1 MVRCKGG
8 KNMNLKKLM
17 NDFLQDYLNQNKI
30 KFSEWS
36 ININNQV
43 GFGDY
48 SSNIALKLA
57 NVLKKTPIE
66 IAKNIANHPNVS
78 ENVFSLSA
86 SKPGFVNFHVSNNY
100 YLEILKQIISESEN
114 FGKKIKLNKSA
125 NVEFVSS
132 NPTGPL
138 TVGHGRQAILGDMVS
153 NILTWSGY
161 DVTREYYYN
170 DAGKQMR
177 VLAESCYAK
186 YAQQIGKDVKMPE
199 NGYVGTYL
207 DEIAE
212 KIVYKYGK
220 DLESDDPIFRD
231 LTEKEIFSNIKNTLD
246 SIGIKFDVFTKEGTF
261 YKNGA
266 IDNVLKTLEEKN
278 LSYEKDG
285 AVWFKTSSLDK
296 GEDKVLVKS
305 TGEPTYRLPDI
316 AYHADKIDR
325 GFDLI
330 VDIFG
335 ADHIDTYPDVIL
347 GLKCLDKKT
356 DHIKVVI
363 HQFVTIKKGGE
374 VVKMSTRKAN
384 FITLDELKEKLNP
397 DIIRYFFIMR
407 GANSHLDFDLD
418 LAKDESEKNPVY
430 YLQYANARISNLLK
444 RYDLEIS
451 AKNDIN
457 YSLLKEK
464 DEIALAKLLSEF
476 PSKMEDVLHSL
487 EPRKI
492 ATYLEEVASAYHKF
506 YGNHKVINPQ
516 NADLSLARKKLCEA
530 TKIILT
536 NGLSILGISAPER
549 M

>member
-1 MVRCKGG
+1 MK
-8 KNMNLKKLM
+8 LKKLM
-17 NDFLQDYLNQNKI
+17 NDFLQDYVKQNKI
-30 KFSEWS
+30 EFSEWS
-36 ININNQV
+36 INVNNQE

-57 NVLKKTPIE
+57 KILKKSPID
-66 IAKNIANHPNVS
+66 IAKDITNHPNVS
-78 ENVFSLSA
+78 GNIFTLSA
-86 SKPGFVNFHVSNNY
+86 SKPGFVNFHISNDY
-100 YLEILKQIISESEN
+100 YLKILKQIINESEN
-114 FGKKIKLNKSA
+114 FGRKKKLNKSA

-153 NILTWSGY
+153 NILTWNGY

-186 YAQQIGKDVKMPE
+186 YAKQVGKDVEMPE

-212 KIVYKYGK
+212 KIVNEHGK
-220 DLESDDPIFRD
+220 DLESDNPIFRD
-231 LTEKEIFSNIKNTLD
+231 FTEKEIFANIENTLKNL
-246 SIGIKFDVFTKEGTF
+246 GIKFDVFTKEGAF

-266 IDNVLKTLEEKN
+266 IDNVLKILKEKN

-285 AVWFKTSSLDK
+285 AVWFKTSSLNK
-296 GEDKVLVKS
+296 EEDKVLVKS
-305 TGEPTYRLPDI
+305 SGEPTYRLPDI
-316 AYHADKIDR
+316 AYHADKVDR

-347 GLKCLDKKT
+347 GLQCLDKKT
-356 DHIKVVI
+356 EHIKVVI

-374 VVKMSTRKAN
+374 IVKMSTRKAN
-384 FITLDELKEKLNP
+384 FITLDELKDELSS

-444 RYDLEIS
+444 RYDKDIS
-451 AKNDIN
+451 TDSKID
-457 YSLLKEK
+457 YSLLKEQ
-464 DEIALAKLLSEF
+464 DEIALVKLLSEF
-476 PSKMEDVLHSL
+476 PIKMEDVSHSL

-492 ATYLEEVASAYHKF
+492 ATYLEEVAAAYHKF

-516 NADLSLARKKLCEA
+516 NTDLSSARKKLCEA

>member
-1 MVRCKGG
+1 MK
-8 KNMNLKKLM
+8 LKKLIH
-17 NDFLQDYLNQNKI
+17 DFLQDYLDQNKI
-30 KFSEWS
+30 EFSEWS
-36 ININNQV
+36 VNVNNQE

-57 NVLKKTPIE
+57 KILKKAPIE
-66 IAKNIANHPNVS
+66 IAENISIHPNVS
-78 ENVFSLSA
+78 ENVFTLSA
-86 SKPGFVNFHVSNNY
+86 SQPGFVNFHISNDY
-100 YLEILKQIISESEN
+100 YLTILKQIINESEN
-114 FGKKIKLNKSA
+114 FGKKKKLNKSA

-153 NILTWSGY
+153 NILTWNGY

-177 VLAESCYAK
+177 VLTESCYAK
-186 YAQQIGKDVKMPE
+186 YAKQVGKDVEMPE
-199 NGYVGTYL
+199 NGYIGTYL

-212 KIVYKYGK
+212 KIINEHGK
-220 DLESDDPIFRD
+220 DLESDNPIFRD
-231 LTEKEIFSNIKNTLD
+231 FTEKEIFANIENTLENL
-246 SIGIKFDVFTKEGTF
+246 GIKFDVFTKEGTF

-266 IDNVLKTLEEKN
+266 IDNVLKILKEKN

-285 AVWFKTSSLDK
+285 AVWFKTSSLNK
-296 GEDKVLVKS
+296 EEDKVLVKS
-305 TGEPTYRLPDI
+305 SGEPTYRLPDI
-316 AYHADKIDR
+316 AYHADKVDR

-356 DHIKVVI
+356 EHIKVVI
-363 HQFVTIKKGGE
+363 HQFVTIKQGGE
-374 VVKMSTRKAN
+374 IVKMSTRKAN
-384 FITLDELKEKLNP
+384 FITLDELKDELSS

-444 RYDLEIS
+444 RYDKEIS
-451 AKNDIN
+451 TEIKIH

-464 DEIALAKLLSEF
+464 DEIALVKLLSEF
-476 PSKMEDVLHSL
+476 PIRMEDVSHSL

-492 ATYLEEVASAYHKF
+492 ATYLEEVAAAYHKF

-516 NADLSLARKKLCEA
+516 NTDLSSARKKLCEA

>member
-1 MVRCKGG
+1 MK
-8 KNMNLKKLM
+8 LKKLM
-17 NDFLQDYLNQNKI
+17 HDFLQDYLDQNKI
-30 KFSEWS
+30 KFTEWS
-36 ININNQV
+36 VNVNNQE

-57 NVLKKTPIE
+57 KILKKAPIE
-66 IAKNIANHPNVS
+66 IAENIAIHPNAS
-78 ENVFSLSA
+78 ENVFTLS
-86 SKPGFVNFHVSNNY
+86 SSQPGFVNFHISNDY
-100 YLEILKQIISESEN
+100 YLRILKQIISESEN
-114 FGKKIKLNKSA
+114 FGKKKKLNKSA

-153 NILTWSGY
+153 NILTWNGY
-161 DVTREYYYN
+161 NVTREYYYN

-186 YAQQIGKDVKMPE
+186 YAKQVGKDVEMPE

-212 KIVYKYGK
+212 KIINEHGK
-220 DLESDDPIFRD
+220 DLESDNPIFRD
-231 LTEKEIFSNIKNTLD
+231 FTEKEIFANIENTLE
-246 SIGIKFDVFTKEGTF
+246 SLGIKFDVFTKEGTF

-266 IDNVLKTLEEKN
+266 IDNVLQTLREKN

-285 AVWFKTSSLDK
+285 AVWFKTSSLNK
-296 GEDKVLVKS
+296 EEDKVLVKS
-305 TGEPTYRLPDI
+305 SGEPTYRLPDI
-316 AYHADKIDR
+316 AYHADKVDR

-356 DHIKVVI
+356 EHIKVVI

-374 VVKMSTRKAN
+374 IVKMSTRKAN
-384 FITLDELKEKLNP
+384 FITLDELKDELSS

-444 RYDLEIS
+444 RYDKEIPIDS
-451 AKNDIN
+451 KID

-464 DEIALAKLLSEF
+464 DEIALIKLLSEF
-476 PSKMEDVLHSL
+476 PIKMEDVSHSL

-492 ATYLEEVASAYHKF
+492 ATYLEEVAAAYHKF

-516 NADLSLARKKLCEA
+516 NTDLSSARKKLCEA

>member
-1 MVRCKGG
+1 MK
-8 KNMNLKKLM
+8 LKKLM
-17 NDFLQDYLNQNKI
+17 HDFLQDYLDQNKI
-30 KFSEWS
+30 EFSEWS
-36 ININNQV
+36 VNVNNQE

-57 NVLKKTPIE
+57 KILKKAPIE
-66 IAKNIANHPNVS
+66 IAENIAIHPNAS
-78 ENVFSLSA
+78 ENVFTLSA
-86 SKPGFVNFHVSNNY
+86 SQPGFVNFHISDDY
-100 YLEILKQIISESEN
+100 YLKILKQIINESEN
-114 FGKKIKLNKSA
+114 FGKKKKLNKSA

-153 NILTWSGY
+153 NILTWNGY

-186 YAQQIGKDVKMPE
+186 YAKQVGKDVEMPV

-212 KIVYKYGK
+212 KIVNEHGK
-220 DLESDDPIFRD
+220 DLESDNPIFRD
-231 LTEKEIFSNIKNTLD
+231 FTEKEIFANIENTLENL
-246 SIGIKFDVFTKEGTF
+246 GIKFDVFTKEGTF

-266 IDNVLKTLEEKN
+266 IENVLKILKEKN

-285 AVWFKTSSLDK
+285 AVWFKTSSLNK
-296 GEDKVLVKS
+296 EEDKVLVKS
-305 TGEPTYRLPDI
+305 SGVPTYRLPDI
-316 AYHADKIDR
+316 AYHADKVDR

-356 DHIKVVI
+356 EHIKVVI

-374 VVKMSTRKAN
+374 IVKMSTRKAN
-384 FITLDELKEKLNP
+384 FITLDELKDELSS

-444 RYDLEIS
+444 RYDKEIS
-451 AKNDIN
+451 IDSKID

-464 DEIALAKLLSEF
+464 DEIALVKLLSEF
-476 PSKMEDVLHSL
+476 PIKMEDVSHSL

-492 ATYLEEVASAYHKF
+492 ATYLEEVAAAYHKF

-516 NADLSLARKKLCEA
+516 NTDLSSARKKLCEA

>member
-1 MVRCKGG
+1 MK
-8 KNMNLKKLM
+8 LKKLM
-17 NDFLQDYLNQNKI
+17 HDFLQDYLNHNEI
-30 KFSEWS
+30 EFSGWS
-36 ININNQV
+36 INVNNQE

-57 NVLKKTPIE
+57 KILKKAPIE
-66 IAKNIANHPNVS
+66 IAENIAIHSNAS
-78 ENVFSLSA
+78 ENVFTLSA
-86 SKPGFVNFHVSNNY
+86 SQPGFVNFHISNDY
-100 YLEILKQIISESEN
+100 YLKILKQIINESEN
-114 FGKKIKLNKSA
+114 FGKKKKLNKSA

-153 NILTWSGY
+153 NILTWNGY

-186 YAQQIGKDVKMPE
+186 YAKQVGKDVEMPE

-212 KIVYKYGK
+212 KIINEHGK
-220 DLESDDPIFRD
+220 DLESDNPIFRD
-231 LTEKEIFSNIKNTLD
+231 FTEKEIFANIENTLENL
-246 SIGIKFDVFTKEGTF
+246 GIKFDVFTKEGTF

-266 IDNVLKTLEEKN
+266 IDNVLKILKEKN

-285 AVWFKTSSLDK
+285 AVWFKTSSLNK
-296 GEDKVLVKS
+296 EEDKVLVKS
-305 TGEPTYRLPDI
+305 SGEPTYRLPDI
-316 AYHADKIDR
+316 AYHADKVDR

-356 DHIKVVI
+356 EHIKVVI

-374 VVKMSTRKAN
+374 IVKMSTRKAN
-384 FITLDELKEKLNP
+384 FITLDELKDELSS

-444 RYDLEIS
+444 RYDKEIS
-451 AKNDIN
+451 IDSKID

-464 DEIALAKLLSEF
+464 DEIALVKLLSEF
-476 PSKMEDVLHSL
+476 PIKMEDVSHSL

-492 ATYLEEVASAYHKF
+492 ATYLEEVAAAYHKF

-516 NADLSLARKKLCEA
+516 NTDLSSARKKLCEA

>member
-1 MVRCKGG
+1 MK
-8 KNMNLKKLM
+8 LKKLM
-17 NDFLQDYLNQNKI
+17 HDFLQDYLDQNKI
-30 KFSEWS
+30 EFSEWGV
-36 ININNQV
+36 NVNNQE

-57 NVLKKTPIE
+57 KILKKAPIE
-66 IAKNIANHPNVS
+66 IAENIAIHPNAS
-78 ENVFSLSA
+78 ENVFTLSA
-86 SKPGFVNFHVSNNY
+86 SQPGFVNFHISNDY
-100 YLEILKQIISESEN
+100 YLKILKQIINESEN
-114 FGKKIKLNKSA
+114 FGKKKKLNKSA

-153 NILTWSGY
+153 NILTWNGY

-186 YAQQIGKDVKMPE
+186 YAKQVGRDVEMPE

-212 KIVYKYGK
+212 KIVNEHGK
-220 DLESDDPIFRD
+220 DLESDNPIFRD
-231 LTEKEIFSNIKNTLD
+231 FTEKEIFSNIENTLENL
-246 SIGIKFDVFTKEGTF
+246 GIKFDVFTKEGTF

-266 IDNVLKTLEEKN
+266 IENVLKILKEKN

-285 AVWFKTSSLDK
+285 AVWFKTSSLNK
-296 GEDKVLVKS
+296 EEDKVLVKS
-305 TGEPTYRLPDI
+305 SGEPTYRLPDI
-316 AYHADKIDR
+316 AYHADKVDR

-356 DHIKVVI
+356 EHIKVVI

-374 VVKMSTRKAN
+374 IVKMSTRKAN
-384 FITLDELKEKLNP
+384 FITLDELKDELSS

-444 RYDLEIS
+444 RYDKEIS
-451 AKNDIN
+451 SGSKID

-464 DEIALAKLLSEF
+464 DEIALVKLLSEF
-476 PSKMEDVLHSL
+476 PIKMEDVSHSL

-492 ATYLEEVASAYHKF
+492 ATYLEEVAAAYHKF

-516 NADLSLARKKLCEA
+516 NTDLSSARKKLCEA

>member
-1 MVRCKGG
+1 MK
-8 KNMNLKKLM
+8 LKKLM
-17 NDFLQDYLNQNKI
+17 HDFLQDYLDQNKI
-30 KFSEWS
+30 EFSEWS
-36 ININNQV
+36 VNVNNQE

-57 NVLKKTPIE
+57 KILKKAPIE
-66 IAKNIANHPNVS
+66 IAENIAIHSNAS
-78 ENVFSLSA
+78 ENVFTLSA
-86 SKPGFVNFHVSNNY
+86 SQPGFVNFHISNDY
-100 YLEILKQIISESEN
+100 YLKILKQIINESEN
-114 FGKKIKLNKSA
+114 FGKKKKLNKSA

-153 NILTWSGY
+153 NILTWNGY

-186 YAQQIGKDVKMPE
+186 YAKQVGKDVEMPE

-212 KIVYKYGK
+212 KIVNEHGK
-220 DLESDDPIFRD
+220 DLESDNPIFRD
-231 LTEKEIFSNIKNTLD
+231 FTEKEIFANIENTLENL
-246 SIGIKFDVFTKEGTF
+246 GIKFDVFTKEGTF

-266 IDNVLKTLEEKN
+266 IENVLKILKEKN
-278 LSYEKDG
+278 LPYEKDG
-285 AVWFKTSSLDK
+285 AVWFKTSSLNK
-296 GEDKVLVKS
+296 EEDKVLVKS
-305 TGEPTYRLPDI
+305 SGEPTYRLPDI
-316 AYHADKIDR
+316 AYHADKVDR

-347 GLKCLDKKT
+347 GLKCMDKKT
-356 DHIKVVI
+356 EHIKVVI

-374 VVKMSTRKAN
+374 IVKMSTRKAN
-384 FITLDELKEKLNP
+384 FITLDELKDELSS

-444 RYDLEIS
+444 RYDKEIS
-451 AKNDIN
+451 SDSKID

-464 DEIALAKLLSEF
+464 DEIALVKLLSEF
-476 PSKMEDVLHSL
+476 PVKMEDVSHSL

-492 ATYLEEVASAYHKF
+492 ATYLEEVAAAYHKF

-516 NADLSLARKKLCEA
+516 NTRLSSARKKLCEA

>member
-1 MVRCKGG
+1 MK
-8 KNMNLKKLM
+8 LKKLM
-17 NDFLQDYLNQNKI
+17 HDFLQDYLNQNKI
-30 KFSEWS
+30 EFSEWS
-36 ININNQV
+36 VNVNNQE

-57 NVLKKTPIE
+57 KILKKAPIE
-66 IAKNIANHPNVS
+66 IAENIAIHPNVS
-78 ENVFSLSA
+78 DNVFTLSA
-86 SKPGFVNFHVSNNY
+86 SQPGFVNFHISDDY
-100 YLEILKQIISESEN
+100 YLKILKQIINESEN
-114 FGKKIKLNKSA
+114 FGKKKRLNKSA

-153 NILTWSGY
+153 NILTWNGY

-186 YAQQIGKDVKMPE
+186 YAKQVGKDVEMPE

-212 KIVYKYGK
+212 KIINEHGK
-220 DLESDDPIFRD
+220 DLESDNPIFRD
-231 LTEKEIFSNIKNTLD
+231 FTEKEIFANIENTLENL
-246 SIGIKFDVFTKEGTF
+246 GIKFDVFTKEGTF

-266 IDNVLKTLEEKN
+266 IDNVLKILKEKN

-285 AVWFKTSSLDK
+285 AVWFKTSSLNK
-296 GEDKVLVKS
+296 EEDKVLVKS
-305 TGEPTYRLPDI
+305 SGEPTYRLPDI
-316 AYHADKIDR
+316 AYHADKVDR

-356 DHIKVVI
+356 EHIKVVI

-374 VVKMSTRKAN
+374 IVKMSTRKAN
-384 FITLDELKEKLNP
+384 FITLDELKDELSS

-444 RYDLEIS
+444 RYDKEIS
-451 AKNDIN
+451 IDNKID

-464 DEIALAKLLSEF
+464 DEIALVKLLSEF
-476 PSKMEDVLHSL
+476 PIKMEDVSHSL

-492 ATYLEEVASAYHKF
+492 ATYLEEVAAAYHKF

-516 NADLSLARKKLCEA
+516 NTDLSSARKKLCEA

>member
-1 MVRCKGG
+1 MK
-8 KNMNLKKLM
+8 LKKLM
-17 NDFLQDYLNQNKI
+17 HDFLQDYLDENKI
-30 KFSEWS
+30 EFSEWGV
-36 ININNQV
+36 NVNNQE

-57 NVLKKTPIE
+57 KILKKAPIE
-66 IAKNIANHPNVS
+66 IAENIAIHTNAS
-78 ENVFSLSA
+78 ESVFTLSA
-86 SKPGFVNFHVSNNY
+86 SQPGFVNFHISNDY
-100 YLEILKQIISESEN
+100 YLKILKQIINESEN
-114 FGKKIKLNKSA
+114 FGKKKKLNKSA

-153 NILTWSGY
+153 NILTWNGY
-161 DVTREYYYN
+161 NVTREYYYN

-186 YAQQIGKDVKMPE
+186 YAKQVGRDVEMPE

-212 KIVYKYGK
+212 KIVNEHGK
-220 DLESDDPIFRD
+220 DLESDNPIFRD
-231 LTEKEIFSNIKNTLD
+231 FTEKEIFANIENTLENL
-246 SIGIKFDVFTKEGTF
+246 GIKFDVFTKEGTF

-266 IDNVLKTLEEKN
+266 IDNVLKILKEKN

-285 AVWFKTSSLDK
+285 AVWFKTSSLNK
-296 GEDKVLVKS
+296 EEDKVLVKS
-305 TGEPTYRLPDI
+305 SGEPTYRLPDI
-316 AYHADKIDR
+316 AYHADKVDR

-347 GLKCLDKKT
+347 GLKCMDKKT
-356 DHIKVVI
+356 EHIKVVI

-374 VVKMSTRKAN
+374 IVKMSTRKAN
-384 FITLDELKEKLNP
+384 FITLDELKDELSS

-444 RYDLEIS
+444 RYDKEIS
-451 AKNDIN
+451 TDSKID

-464 DEIALAKLLSEF
+464 DEIALVKLLSEF
-476 PSKMEDVLHSL
+476 PVKMEDVSHSL

-492 ATYLEEVASAYHKF
+492 ATYLEEVAAAYHKF
-506 YGNHKVINPQ
+506 YGNHKVINSQ
-516 NADLSLARKKLCEA
+516 NTHLSSARKKLCEA

>member
-1 MVRCKGG
+1 MK
-8 KNMNLKKLM
+8 LKKLM
-17 NDFLQDYLNQNKI
+17 HDFLQDYLDENKI
-30 KFSEWS
+30 EFSEWGV
-36 ININNQV
+36 NVNNQE

-57 NVLKKTPIE
+57 KILKKAPIE
-66 IAKNIANHPNVS
+66 IAENIAIHPNAS
-78 ENVFSLSA
+78 ENVFTLSA
-86 SKPGFVNFHVSNNY
+86 SQPGFVNFHISNDY
-100 YLEILKQIISESEN
+100 YLKILKQIINESEN
-114 FGKKIKLNKSA
+114 FGKKKKLNKSA

-153 NILTWSGY
+153 NILTWNGY
-161 DVTREYYYN
+161 NVTREYYYN

-186 YAQQIGKDVKMPE
+186 YAKQVGRDVEMPV

-212 KIVYKYGK
+212 KIINEHGK
-220 DLESDDPIFRD
+220 DLESDNPIFRD
-231 LTEKEIFSNIKNTLD
+231 FTEKEIFSNIENTLENL
-246 SIGIKFDVFTKEGTF
+246 GIKFDVFTKEGTF

-266 IDNVLKTLEEKN
+266 IDNVLKILKEKN

-285 AVWFKTSSLDK
+285 AVWFKTSSLNK
-296 GEDKVLVKS
+296 EEDKVLVKS
-305 TGEPTYRLPDI
+305 SGEPTYRLPDI
-316 AYHADKIDR
+316 AYHADKVDR

-356 DHIKVVI
+356 EHIKVVI

-374 VVKMSTRKAN
+374 IVKMSTRKAN
-384 FITLDELKEKLNP
+384 FITLDELKDELSS

-444 RYDLEIS
+444 RYDKEIS
-451 AKNDIN
+451 TNSKID

-464 DEIALAKLLSEF
+464 DEIALVKLLSEF
-476 PSKMEDVLHSL
+476 PIKMEDVSHSL

-492 ATYLEEVASAYHKF
+492 ATYLEEVAAAYHKF
-506 YGNHKVINPQ
+506 YGNHKVINSQ
-516 NADLSLARKKLCEA
+516 NTHLSSARKKLCEA

>member
-1 MVRCKGG
+1 MKL
-8 KNMNLKKLM
+8 NKLM
-17 NDFLQDYLNQNKI
+17 NDFLQDYLDQNKVE
-30 KFSEWS
+30 FSDWS
-36 ININNQV
+36 INVNNQE

-57 NVLKKTPIE
+57 KILKKAPIE
-66 IAKNIANHPNVS
+66 IAKSIANHPNTS
-78 ENVFSLSA
+78 ENVFTLS
-86 SKPGFVNFHVSNNY
+86 SSEPGFVNFHISNDY

-114 FGKKIKLNKSA
+114 FGKKKKLNQSA

-153 NILTWSGY
+153 NILTWNGY

-186 YAQQIGKDVKMPE
+186 YAQQIGKKAEMPE

-212 KIVYKYGK
+212 KIINKHGK
-220 DLESDDPIFRD
+220 DLESDNPIFRD
-231 LTEKEIFSNIKNTLD
+231 FTEKEIFENIKNTLD

-261 YKNGA
+261 YENGA
-266 IDNVLKTLEEKN
+266 IEDVLKILKEKN

-285 AVWFKTSSLDK
+285 AVWFKTSNLNK
-296 GEDKVLVKS
+296 EEDKVLVKS
-305 TGEPTYRLPDI
+305 SGEPTYRLPDI
-316 AYHADKIDR
+316 AYHADKVDR

-363 HQFVTIKKGGE
+363 HQFVTIKKSGE
-374 VVKMSTRKAN
+374 IVKMSTRKAN
-384 FITLDELKEKLNP
+384 FITLDELKDELSS

-444 RYDLEIS
+444 RYDKEIPLDS
-451 AKNDIN
+451 KID
-457 YSLLKEK
+457 YSQLKEK
-464 DEIALAKLLSEF
+464 DEIVLAKLLSEF
-476 PSKMEDVLHSL
+476 PSKMEHVLHSL

-492 ATYLEEVASAYHKF
+492 ATYLEEVAAAYHKF

-516 NADLSLARKKLCEA
+516 NTGLSSARKKLCEA

>member
-1 MVRCKGG
+1 MK
-8 KNMNLKKLM
+8 LKKLM
-17 NDFLQDYLNQNKI
+17 HDFLQDYLDQNKI
-30 KFSEWS
+30 EFSEWS
-36 ININNQV
+36 VNVNNQE

-57 NVLKKTPIE
+57 KILKKAPIE
-66 IAKNIANHPNVS
+66 IAENIAIHSNAS
-78 ENVFSLSA
+78 ENVFTLSA
-86 SKPGFVNFHVSNNY
+86 SQPGFVNFHISNDY
-100 YLEILKQIISESEN
+100 YLKILEQIISESEN
-114 FGKKIKLNKSA
+114 FGKKKKLNKSA

-153 NILTWSGY
+153 NILTWNGY

-186 YAQQIGKDVKMPE
+186 YAKQVGKNVEMPE

-212 KIVYKYGK
+212 KIINEHGK
-220 DLESDDPIFRD
+220 DLESDNPIFRNF
-231 LTEKEIFSNIKNTLD
+231 TEKEIFANIENTLENL
-246 SIGIKFDVFTKEGTF
+246 GIKFDVFTKEGTF

-266 IDNVLKTLEEKN
+266 IDNVLKILKEKN

-285 AVWFKTSSLDK
+285 AVWFKTSSLNK
-296 GEDKVLVKS
+296 EEDKVLVKS
-305 TGEPTYRLPDI
+305 SGEPTYRLPDI
-316 AYHADKIDR
+316 AYHADKVDR

-356 DHIKVVI
+356 EHIKVVI

-374 VVKMSTRKAN
+374 IVKMSTRKAN
-384 FITLDELKEKLNP
+384 FITLDELKDELSS

-444 RYDLEIS
+444 RYDKEIS
-451 AKNDIN
+451 SSSKID

-464 DEIALAKLLSEF
+464 DEIALVKLLSEF
-476 PSKMEDVLHSL
+476 PIKMEDVLHSL

-492 ATYLEEVASAYHKF
+492 ATYLEEVAAAYHKF

-516 NADLSLARKKLCEA
+516 NTDLSAARKKLCEA

>member
-1 MVRCKGG
+1 
-8 KNMNLKKLM
+8 MNLKKIM
-17 NDFLQDYLNQNKI
+17 HDFLQDYLNQNEI
-30 KFSEWS
+30 EFSKWS
-36 ININNQV
+36 VNVNNQE

-48 SSNIALKLA
+48 SSNIALKITKI
-57 NVLKKTPIE
+57 LKKSPIE

-78 ENVFSLSA
+78 ENIFTLSA
-86 SKPGFVNFHVSNNY
+86 SQPGFVNFHISNDY
-100 YLEILKQIISESEN
+100 YLKILKQIINESEN
-114 FGKKIKLNKSA
+114 FGKKKKLNKSA

-153 NILTWSGY
+153 NILTWNGY

-186 YAQQIGKDVKMPE
+186 YAKQVGKDVEMPE

-207 DEIAE
+207 DEIAV
-212 KIVYKYGK
+212 KIINEYGK
-220 DLESDDPIFRD
+220 DLESDNPIFRD
-231 LTEKEIFSNIKNTLD
+231 FTEKEIFANIENTLENL
-246 SIGIKFDVFTKEGTF
+246 GIKFDVFTKEGTF

-266 IDNVLKTLEEKN
+266 IDNVLKILKEKN

-285 AVWFKTSSLDK
+285 AVWFKTSSLNK
-296 GEDKVLVKS
+296 EEDKVLVKS
-305 TGEPTYRLPDI
+305 SGEPTYRLPDI
-316 AYHADKIDR
+316 AYHADKVDR

-356 DHIKVVI
+356 EHIKVVI

-374 VVKMSTRKAN
+374 IVKMSTRKAN
-384 FITLDELKEKLNP
+384 FITLDELKDELSS

-444 RYDLEIS
+444 RYDKEIS
-451 AKNDIN
+451 TESKID

-464 DEIALAKLLSEF
+464 DEIALVKLLSEF
-476 PSKMEDVLHSL
+476 PIKMEDVSHSL

-492 ATYLEEVASAYHKF
+492 ATYLEEVAAAYHKF

-516 NADLSLARKKLCEA
+516 NTDLSSARKKLCEA

>member
-1 MVRCKGG
+1 MK
-8 KNMNLKKLM
+8 LKKLM
-17 NDFLQDYLNQNKI
+17 HDFLQDYLDQNKI
-30 KFSEWS
+30 EFSEWS
-36 ININNQV
+36 VNVNNQE

-57 NVLKKTPIE
+57 KILKKAPIE
-66 IAKNIANHPNVS
+66 IAENIAIHPNAS
-78 ENVFSLSA
+78 EDVFTLSA
-86 SKPGFVNFHVSNNY
+86 SQPGFVNFHISNDY
-100 YLEILKQIISESEN
+100 YLKILKQIINESEN
-114 FGKKIKLNKSA
+114 FGKKKKLNKSA

-153 NILTWSGY
+153 NILTWNGY

-186 YAQQIGKDVKMPE
+186 YAKQVGKDVQMPE

-212 KIVYKYGK
+212 KIVNEHGK
-220 DLESDDPIFRD
+220 DLESDNPIFRD
-231 LTEKEIFSNIKNTLD
+231 FTEKEIFANIENTLENL
-246 SIGIKFDVFTKEGTF
+246 GIKFDVFTKEGTF

-266 IDNVLKTLEEKN
+266 IDNVLKILKEKN

-285 AVWFKTSSLDK
+285 AVWFKTSSLNK
-296 GEDKVLVKS
+296 EEDKVLVKS
-305 TGEPTYRLPDI
+305 SGEPTYRLPDI
-316 AYHADKIDR
+316 AYHADKVDR

-356 DHIKVVI
+356 EHIKVVI

-374 VVKMSTRKAN
+374 IVKMSTRKAN
-384 FITLDELKEKLNP
+384 FITLDELKDELSS

-444 RYDLEIS
+444 RYDKEIS
-451 AKNDIN
+451 SGSKID

-476 PSKMEDVLHSL
+476 PIKMEDVSHSL

-492 ATYLEEVASAYHKF
+492 ATYLEEVAAAYHKF

-516 NADLSLARKKLCEA
+516 NTDLSSARKKLCEA
-530 TKIILT
+530 TKIILK

>member
-1 MVRCKGG
+1 MKL
-8 KNMNLKKLM
+8 NKLM
-17 NDFLQDYLNQNKI
+17 DDFLQDYLDQNKVE
-30 KFSEWS
+30 FSDWS
-36 ININNQV
+36 INVNNQE

-57 NVLKKTPIE
+57 KILKKAPIE
-66 IAKNIANHPNVS
+66 IAKSIANHPNTS
-78 ENVFSLSA
+78 ENVFTLS
-86 SKPGFVNFHVSNNY
+86 SSEPGFVNFHISNDY
-100 YLEILKQIISESEN
+100 YLKILKQIISESEN
-114 FGKKIKLNKSA
+114 FGKKKKLNQSA

-153 NILTWSGY
+153 NILTWNGY

-186 YAQQIGKDVKMPE
+186 YAQQIGKKAEMPE

-212 KIVYKYGK
+212 KIINKHGK
-220 DLESDDPIFRD
+220 DLESDNPIFRD
-231 LTEKEIFSNIKNTLD
+231 FTEKEIFENIKNTLD

-261 YKNGA
+261 YENGA
-266 IDNVLKTLEEKN
+266 IEDVLKILKEKN

-285 AVWFKTSSLDK
+285 AVWFKTSNLNK
-296 GEDKVLVKS
+296 EEDKVLVKS
-305 TGEPTYRLPDI
+305 SGEPTYRLPDI
-316 AYHADKIDR
+316 AYHADKVDR

-363 HQFVTIKKGGE
+363 HQFVTIKKSGE
-374 VVKMSTRKAN
+374 IVKMSTRKAN
-384 FITLDELKEKLNP
+384 FITLDELKDELSS

-444 RYDLEIS
+444 RYDKEIPLDS
-451 AKNDIN
+451 KID
-457 YSLLKEK
+457 YSQLKEK

-476 PSKMEDVLHSL
+476 PSKMEHVLHSL

-492 ATYLEEVASAYHKF
+492 ATYLEEVAAAYHKF

-516 NADLSLARKKLCEA
+516 NTGLSSARKKLCEA

>member
-1 MVRCKGG
+1 MK
-8 KNMNLKKLM
+8 LKQLM
-17 NDFLQDYLNQNKI
+17 NNFLQDFLNKEKIEFRDWNISVNNK
-30 KFSEWS
+30 E
-36 ININNQV
+36 
-43 GFGDY
+43 GYGDY

-57 NVLKKTPIE
+57 KILKKSPIE
-66 IAKNIANHPNVS
+66 IAKKIADHQNTTKNI
-78 ENVFSLSA
+78 FTISA
-86 SKPGFVNFHVSNNY
+86 SLPGFINFHISDIY
-100 YLEILKQIISESEN
+100 YQEILDQIINEAEN
-114 FGKKIKLNKSA
+114 FGKKKKLNKSA

-153 NILTWSGY
+153 NILTWNGY

-186 YAQQIGKDVKMPE
+186 YAQLIGKDVEIPE
-199 NGYVGTYL
+199 NGYVGKYL
-207 DEIAE
+207 DEIAK
-212 KIVYKYGK
+212 KIVDRYGK
-220 DLESDDPIFRD
+220 DLKDNNSVFRD
-231 LTEKEIFSNIKNTLD
+231 FTEKEIFTNIESTLD

-266 IDNVLKTLEEKN
+266 IKNVLEILKEKD

-296 GEDKVLVKS
+296 DEDKVLVKS

-316 AYHADKIDR
+316 AYHADKVDR

-356 DHIKVVI
+356 DHIKVII

-374 VVKMSTRKAN
+374 IVKMSTRKAN
-384 FITLDELKEKLNP
+384 FITLDELNDELSS

-444 RYDLEIS
+444 RYDKEIS
-451 AKNDIN
+451 VDEKID
-457 YSLLKEK
+457 YTLLKEK
-464 DEIALAKLLSEF
+464 DEIALIKLLSEF
-476 PSKMEDVLHSL
+476 PNKMEEVSHSL

-492 ATYLEEVASAYHKF
+492 ATYLEDVAGAYHKF
-506 YGNHKVINPQ
+506 YGNHKVINLE
-516 NADLSLARKKLCEA
+516 DLNLSFARKKLCEA
-530 TKIILT
+530 TKIILK

>member
-1 MVRCKGG
+1 MK
-8 KNMNLKKLM
+8 LKKLM
-17 NDFLQDYLNQNKI
+17 HDFLQDYLDQNKI
-30 KFSEWS
+30 EFSEWGV
-36 ININNQV
+36 NVNNQE

-57 NVLKKTPIE
+57 KILKKAPIE
-66 IAKNIANHPNVS
+66 IAENIAIHTNAS
-78 ENVFSLSA
+78 ESVFTLSA
-86 SKPGFVNFHVSNNY
+86 SQPGFVNFHISNDY
-100 YLEILKQIISESEN
+100 YLKILKQIINESEN
-114 FGKKIKLNKSA
+114 FGKKKKLNKSA

-153 NILTWSGY
+153 NILTWNGY
-161 DVTREYYYN
+161 NVTREYYYN

-186 YAQQIGKDVKMPE
+186 YAKQVGRDVEMPE

-212 KIVYKYGK
+212 KIVNEHGK
-220 DLESDDPIFRD
+220 DLESDNPIFRD
-231 LTEKEIFSNIKNTLD
+231 FTEKEIFANIENTLENL
-246 SIGIKFDVFTKEGTF
+246 GIKFDVFTKEGTF

-266 IDNVLKTLEEKN
+266 IDNVLKILKEKN

-285 AVWFKTSSLDK
+285 AVWFKTSSLNK
-296 GEDKVLVKS
+296 EEDKVLVKS
-305 TGEPTYRLPDI
+305 SGEPTYRLPDI
-316 AYHADKIDR
+316 AYHADKVDR

-356 DHIKVVI
+356 EHIKVVI

-374 VVKMSTRKAN
+374 IVKMSTRKAN
-384 FITLDELKEKLNP
+384 FITLDELKDELSS

-444 RYDLEIS
+444 RYDKEIS
-451 AKNDIN
+451 TDSKID

-464 DEIALAKLLSEF
+464 DEIALVKLLSEF
-476 PSKMEDVLHSL
+476 PVKMEDVSHSL

-492 ATYLEEVASAYHKF
+492 ATYLEEVAAAYHKF

-516 NADLSLARKKLCEA
+516 NTHLSSARKKLCEA

>member
-1 MVRCKGG
+1 MKL
-8 KNMNLKKLM
+8 NKLM
-17 NDFLQDYLNQNKI
+17 NDFLQDYLDQNKVE
-30 KFSEWS
+30 FSDWS
-36 ININNQV
+36 INVNNQE

-57 NVLKKTPIE
+57 KILKKAPIE
-66 IAKNIANHPNVS
+66 IAKSIANHPNTS
-78 ENVFSLSA
+78 ENVFTLS
-86 SKPGFVNFHVSNNY
+86 SSEPGFVNFHISNDY

-114 FGKKIKLNKSA
+114 FGKKKKLNQSA

-153 NILTWSGY
+153 NILTWNGY

-186 YAQQIGKDVKMPE
+186 YAQQIGKKAEMPE

-212 KIVYKYGK
+212 KIINKHGK
-220 DLESDDPIFRD
+220 DLESDNPIFRD
-231 LTEKEIFSNIKNTLD
+231 FTEKEIFENIKNTLD

-261 YKNGA
+261 YENGA
-266 IDNVLKTLEEKN
+266 IEDVLKILKEKN

-285 AVWFKTSSLDK
+285 AVWFKTSNLNK
-296 GEDKVLVKS
+296 EEDKVLVKS
-305 TGEPTYRLPDI
+305 SGEPTYRLPDI
-316 AYHADKIDR
+316 AYHADKVDR

-363 HQFVTIKKGGE
+363 HQFVTIKKSGE
-374 VVKMSTRKAN
+374 IVKMSTRKAN
-384 FITLDELKEKLNP
+384 FITLDELKDELSS

-444 RYDLEIS
+444 RYDKEIPLDS
-451 AKNDIN
+451 KID
-457 YSLLKEK
+457 YSQLKEK

-476 PSKMEDVLHSL
+476 PSKMEHVLHSL

-492 ATYLEEVASAYHKF
+492 ATYLEEVAAAYHKF

-516 NADLSLARKKLCEA
+516 NTGLSSARKKLCEA

>member
-1 MVRCKGG
+1 
-8 KNMNLKKLM
+8 MNIKKLM
-17 NDFLQDYLNQNKI
+17 HDFLQDYLNQNEI
-30 KFSEWS
+30 KFLEWS
-36 ININNQV
+36 VNVNNQE

-57 NVLKKTPIE
+57 KILKKAPIE
-66 IAKNIANHPNVS
+66 IAENIANYPNTS
-78 ENVFSLSA
+78 EDVFTLSA
-86 SKPGFVNFHVSNNY
+86 SQPGFVNFHISNDY
-100 YLEILKQIISESEN
+100 YLKILKQIINESEN
-114 FGKKIKLNKSA
+114 FGKKKKLNKSA

-153 NILTWSGY
+153 NILTWNGY

-186 YAQQIGKDVKMPE
+186 YAKHIGKEVEMPE

-207 DEIAE
+207 DQIAE
-212 KIVYKYGK
+212 KIVNEHGK
-220 DLESDDPIFRD
+220 DLESDNPIFRD
-231 LTEKEIFSNIKNTLD
+231 FTEKEIFANIENTLKNL
-246 SIGIKFDVFTKEGTF
+246 GIKFDVFTKEGTF

-266 IDNVLKTLEEKN
+266 IDNVLKILKEKN

-285 AVWFKTSSLDK
+285 AVWFKTSSLNK
-296 GEDKVLVKS
+296 EEDKVLVKS
-305 TGEPTYRLPDI
+305 SGEPTYRLPDI
-316 AYHADKIDR
+316 AYHADKVDR

-347 GLKCLDKKT
+347 GLQCLDKKT
-356 DHIKVVI
+356 EHIKVVI

-374 VVKMSTRKAN
+374 IVKMSTRKAN
-384 FITLDELKEKLNP
+384 FITLDELKDELSS

-444 RYDLEIS
+444 RYDKDIS
-451 AKNDIN
+451 TDSKID
-457 YSLLKEK
+457 YSLLKEQ
-464 DEIALAKLLSEF
+464 DEIALVKLLSEF
-476 PSKMEDVLHSL
+476 PIKMEDVSHSL

-492 ATYLEEVASAYHKF
+492 ATYLEEVAAAYHKF

-516 NADLSLARKKLCEA
+516 NTDLSSARKKLCEA

-536 NGLSILGISAPER
+536 SGLSILGISAPER

>member
-1 MVRCKGG
+1 MK
-8 KNMNLKKLM
+8 LKKLM
-17 NDFLQDYLNQNKI
+17 HDFLQDYLDENKI
-30 KFSEWS
+30 EFSEWGV
-36 ININNQV
+36 NVNNQE

-57 NVLKKTPIE
+57 KILKKAPIE
-66 IAKNIANHPNVS
+66 IAENIAIHPNAS
-78 ENVFSLSA
+78 ESVFTLSA
-86 SKPGFVNFHVSNNY
+86 SQPGFVNFHISNDY
-100 YLEILKQIISESEN
+100 YLKILKQIINESEN
-114 FGKKIKLNKSA
+114 FGKKKKLNKSA

-153 NILTWSGY
+153 NILTWNGY
-161 DVTREYYYN
+161 NVTREYYYN

-186 YAQQIGKDVKMPE
+186 YAKQVGRDVEMPE

-212 KIVYKYGK
+212 KIVNEHGK
-220 DLESDDPIFRD
+220 DLESDNPIFRD
-231 LTEKEIFSNIKNTLD
+231 FTEKEIFANIENTLENL
-246 SIGIKFDVFTKEGTF
+246 GIKFDVFTKEGTF

-266 IDNVLKTLEEKN
+266 IDNVLKILKEKN

-285 AVWFKTSSLDK
+285 AVWFKTSSLNK
-296 GEDKVLVKS
+296 EEDKVLVKS
-305 TGEPTYRLPDI
+305 SGEPTYRLPDI
-316 AYHADKIDR
+316 AYHADKVDR

-347 GLKCLDKKT
+347 GLKCMDKKT
-356 DHIKVVI
+356 EHIKVVI

-374 VVKMSTRKAN
+374 IVKMSTRKAN
-384 FITLDELKEKLNP
+384 FITLDELKDELSS

-444 RYDLEIS
+444 RYDKEIS
-451 AKNDIN
+451 TDSKID

-464 DEIALAKLLSEF
+464 DEIALVKLLSEF
-476 PSKMEDVLHSL
+476 PVKMEDVLHSL

-492 ATYLEEVASAYHKF
+492 ATYLEEVAAAYHKF
-506 YGNHKVINPQ
+506 YGNHKVINSQ
-516 NADLSLARKKLCEA
+516 NTHLSSARKKLCEA

>member
-1 MVRCKGG
+1 MKL
-8 KNMNLKKLM
+8 NKLM
-17 NDFLQDYLNQNKI
+17 NDFLQDYLDQNKVE
-30 KFSEWS
+30 FSDWS
-36 ININNQV
+36 INVNNQE

-57 NVLKKTPIE
+57 KILKKAPIE
-66 IAKNIANHPNVS
+66 IAKSIANHPNTS
-78 ENVFSLSA
+78 ENVFTLS
-86 SKPGFVNFHVSNNY
+86 SSEPGFVNFHISNDY
-100 YLEILKQIISESEN
+100 YLKILKQIISESEN
-114 FGKKIKLNKSA
+114 FGKKKKLNQSA

-153 NILTWSGY
+153 NILTWNGY

-186 YAQQIGKDVKMPE
+186 YAQQIGKKAEMPE

-212 KIVYKYGK
+212 KIINKHWK
-220 DLESDDPIFRD
+220 DLESDNPIFRD
-231 LTEKEIFSNIKNTLD
+231 FTEKEIFENIKNTLD

-261 YKNGA
+261 YENGA
-266 IDNVLKTLEEKN
+266 IEDVLKILKEKN

-285 AVWFKTSSLDK
+285 AVWFKTSNLNK
-296 GEDKVLVKS
+296 EEDKVLVKS
-305 TGEPTYRLPDI
+305 SGEPTYRLPDI
-316 AYHADKIDR
+316 AYHADKVDR

-363 HQFVTIKKGGE
+363 HQFVTIKKSGE
-374 VVKMSTRKAN
+374 IVKMSTRKAN
-384 FITLDELKEKLNP
+384 FITLDELKDELSS

-444 RYDLEIS
+444 RYDKEIPLDS
-451 AKNDIN
+451 KID
-457 YSLLKEK
+457 YSQLKEK

-476 PSKMEDVLHSL
+476 PSKMEHVLHSL

-492 ATYLEEVASAYHKF
+492 ATYLEEVAAAYHKF

-516 NADLSLARKKLCEA
+516 NTGLSSARKKLCEA

>member
-1 MVRCKGG
+1 MK
-8 KNMNLKKLM
+8 LKKLM
-17 NDFLQDYLNQNKI
+17 HDFLQDYLDQNKI
-30 KFSEWS
+30 EFSEWS
-36 ININNQV
+36 INVNNQE

-57 NVLKKTPIE
+57 KILKKAPIE
-66 IAKNIANHPNVS
+66 IAENIAIHPNAS
-78 ENVFSLSA
+78 ENVFTLSA
-86 SKPGFVNFHVSNNY
+86 SQPGFVNFHISNDY
-100 YLEILKQIISESEN
+100 YLKILKQIINESEN
-114 FGKKIKLNKSA
+114 FGKKKKLNKSA

-153 NILTWSGY
+153 NILTWNGY
-161 DVTREYYYN
+161 NVTREYYYN

-186 YAQQIGKDVKMPE
+186 YAKQVGRDVEMPE

-212 KIVYKYGK
+212 KIVNEHGK
-220 DLESDDPIFRD
+220 DLESDNPIFRD
-231 LTEKEIFSNIKNTLD
+231 FTEKEIFANIENTLENL
-246 SIGIKFDVFTKEGTF
+246 GIKFDVFTKEGTF

-266 IDNVLKTLEEKN
+266 IDNVLKILKEKN

-285 AVWFKTSSLDK
+285 AVWFKTSSLNK
-296 GEDKVLVKS
+296 EEDKVLVKS
-305 TGEPTYRLPDI
+305 SGEPTYRLPDI
-316 AYHADKIDR
+316 AYHADKVDR

-347 GLKCLDKKT
+347 GLKCMDKKT
-356 DHIKVVI
+356 EHIKVVI

-374 VVKMSTRKAN
+374 IVKMSTRKAN
-384 FITLDELKEKLNP
+384 FITLDELKDELSS

-444 RYDLEIS
+444 RYDKEIS
-451 AKNDIN
+451 TDSKID

-464 DEIALAKLLSEF
+464 DEIALVKLLSEF
-476 PSKMEDVLHSL
+476 PIKMEDVSHSL

-492 ATYLEEVASAYHKF
+492 ATYLEEVAAAYHKF

-516 NADLSLARKKLCEA
+516 NTDLSSARKKLCEA

>member
-1 MVRCKGG
+1 MK
-8 KNMNLKKLM
+8 LKKLM
-17 NDFLQDYLNQNKI
+17 HDFLQDYLDQNKI
-30 KFSEWS
+30 EFSEWS
-36 ININNQV
+36 VNVNNQE

-57 NVLKKTPIE
+57 KILKKAPIE
-66 IAKNIANHPNVS
+66 IAENIAIHSNAS
-78 ENVFSLSA
+78 ENVFTLSA
-86 SKPGFVNFHVSNNY
+86 SQPGFVNFHISNDY
-100 YLEILKQIISESEN
+100 YLKILKQIINESEN
-114 FGKKIKLNKSA
+114 FGKKKKLNKSA

-153 NILTWSGY
+153 NILTWNGY

-186 YAQQIGKDVKMPE
+186 YAKQVGKNVEMPE

-212 KIVYKYGK
+212 KIVNEHGK
-220 DLESDDPIFRD
+220 DLESDNPIFRD
-231 LTEKEIFSNIKNTLD
+231 FTEKEIFANIENTLENL
-246 SIGIKFDVFTKEGTF
+246 GIKFDVFTKEGTF
-261 YKNGA
+261 YTNGA
-266 IDNVLKTLEEKN
+266 IDNVLKILKEKN

-285 AVWFKTSSLDK
+285 AVWFKTSSLNK
-296 GEDKVLVKS
+296 EEDKVLVKS
-305 TGEPTYRLPDI
+305 SGEPTYRLPDI
-316 AYHADKIDR
+316 AYHADKVDR

-356 DHIKVVI
+356 EHIKVVI

-374 VVKMSTRKAN
+374 IVKMSTRKAN
-384 FITLDELKEKLNP
+384 FITLDELKDELSS

-444 RYDLEIS
+444 RYDKEIS
-451 AKNDIN
+451 TDSKID

-464 DEIALAKLLSEF
+464 DEIALVKLLSEF
-476 PSKMEDVLHSL
+476 PIKMEDVSHSL

-492 ATYLEEVASAYHKF
+492 ATYLEEVAAAYHKF

-516 NADLSLARKKLCEA
+516 NTDLSSARKKLCEA

>member
-1 MVRCKGG
+1 MK
-8 KNMNLKKLM
+8 LKKLM
-17 NDFLQDYLNQNKI
+17 HDFLQDYLDQNKI
-30 KFSEWS
+30 EFSEWS
-36 ININNQV
+36 VNVNNQE

-57 NVLKKTPIE
+57 KILKKAPIE
-66 IAKNIANHPNVS
+66 IAENIAIHSNAS
-78 ENVFSLSA
+78 ENVFTLSA
-86 SKPGFVNFHVSNNY
+86 SQPGFVNFHISNDY
-100 YLEILKQIISESEN
+100 YLKILKQIINESEN
-114 FGKKIKLNKSA
+114 FGKKKKLNKSA

-153 NILTWSGY
+153 NILTWNGY

-186 YAQQIGKDVKMPE
+186 YAKQVGKDVEMPE

-212 KIVYKYGK
+212 KIVNEHGK
-220 DLESDDPIFRD
+220 DLESDNPIFRD
-231 LTEKEIFSNIKNTLD
+231 FTEKEIFANIENTLENL
-246 SIGIKFDVFTKEGTF
+246 GIKFDVFTKEGTF

-266 IDNVLKTLEEKN
+266 IDNVLKILKEKN

-285 AVWFKTSSLDK
+285 AVWFKTSSLNK
-296 GEDKVLVKS
+296 EEDKVLVKS
-305 TGEPTYRLPDI
+305 SGEPTYRLPDI
-316 AYHADKIDR
+316 AYHADKVDR

-356 DHIKVVI
+356 EHIKVVI

-374 VVKMSTRKAN
+374 IVKMSTRKAN
-384 FITLDELKEKLNP
+384 FITLDELKDELSS

-444 RYDLEIS
+444 RYDKEIS
-451 AKNDIN
+451 TDSKID

-464 DEIALAKLLSEF
+464 DEIALVKLLSEF
-476 PSKMEDVLHSL
+476 PIKMEDVSHSL

-492 ATYLEEVASAYHKF
+492 ATYLEEVAAAYHKF

-516 NADLSLARKKLCEA
+516 NTDLSSARKKLCEA

>member
-1 MVRCKGG
+1 MK
-8 KNMNLKKLM
+8 LKKLM
-17 NDFLQDYLNQNKI
+17 HDFLQDYLDQNKI
-30 KFSEWS
+30 EFSEWS
-36 ININNQV
+36 VNVNNQE

-57 NVLKKTPIE
+57 KILKKAPIE
-66 IAKNIANHPNVS
+66 IAENIAIHSNAS
-78 ENVFSLSA
+78 ENVFTLSA
-86 SKPGFVNFHVSNNY
+86 SQPGFVNFHISNDY
-100 YLEILKQIISESEN
+100 YLKILEQIINESEN
-114 FGKKIKLNKSA
+114 FGKKKKLNKSA

-153 NILTWSGY
+153 NILTWNGY
-161 DVTREYYYN
+161 NVTREYYYN

-186 YAQQIGKDVKMPE
+186 YAKQVGKDVEMPE

-212 KIVYKYGK
+212 KIVNEHGK
-220 DLESDDPIFRD
+220 DLESDNPIFRD
-231 LTEKEIFSNIKNTLD
+231 FTEKEIFANIENTLENL
-246 SIGIKFDVFTKEGTF
+246 GIKFDVFTKEGTF

-266 IDNVLKTLEEKN
+266 IDNVLKILKEKN

-285 AVWFKTSSLDK
+285 AVWFKTSSLNK
-296 GEDKVLVKS
+296 EEDKVLVKS
-305 TGEPTYRLPDI
+305 SGEPTYRLPDI
-316 AYHADKIDR
+316 AYHADKVDR

-356 DHIKVVI
+356 EHIKVVI

-374 VVKMSTRKAN
+374 IVKMSTRKAN
-384 FITLDELKEKLNP
+384 FITLDELKDELSS

-444 RYDLEIS
+444 RYDKEIS
-451 AKNDIN
+451 ADIKID

-464 DEIALAKLLSEF
+464 DEIALVKLLSEF
-476 PSKMEDVLHSL
+476 PIKMEDVSHSL

-492 ATYLEEVASAYHKF
+492 ATYLEEVAAAYHKF

-516 NADLSLARKKLCEA
+516 NTDLSSARKKLCEA

>member
-1 MVRCKGG
+1 MKL
-8 KNMNLKKLM
+8 NKLM
-17 NDFLQDYLNQNKI
+17 NDFLQDYLDQNKVE
-30 KFSEWS
+30 FSDWS
-36 ININNQV
+36 INVNNQE

-57 NVLKKTPIE
+57 KILKKAPIE
-66 IAKNIANHPNVS
+66 IAKSIANHPNTS
-78 ENVFSLSA
+78 ENVFTLS
-86 SKPGFVNFHVSNNY
+86 SSEPGFVNFHISNDY
-100 YLEILKQIISESEN
+100 YLKILKQIISESEN
-114 FGKKIKLNKSA
+114 FGKKKKLNQSA

-153 NILTWSGY
+153 NILTWNGY

-186 YAQQIGKDVKMPE
+186 YAQLIGKKVDMPE
-199 NGYVGTYL
+199 NGYIGTYL

-212 KIVYKYGK
+212 KIINKHGK
-220 DLESDDPIFRD
+220 DLESDNPIFRD
-231 LTEKEIFSNIKNTLD
+231 FTEKEIFENIKNTLD

-261 YKNGA
+261 YENGA
-266 IDNVLKTLEEKN
+266 IEDVLKILKEKN

-285 AVWFKTSSLDK
+285 AVWFKTSNLNK
-296 GEDKVLVKS
+296 EEDKVLVKS
-305 TGEPTYRLPDI
+305 SGEPTYRLPDI
-316 AYHADKIDR
+316 AYHADKVDR

-363 HQFVTIKKGGE
+363 HQFVTIKKSGE
-374 VVKMSTRKAN
+374 IVKMSTRKAN
-384 FITLDELKEKLNP
+384 FITLDELKDELSS

-444 RYDLEIS
+444 RYDKEIPLDS
-451 AKNDIN
+451 KID
-457 YSLLKEK
+457 YSQLKEK
-464 DEIALAKLLSEF
+464 DEIVLAKLLSEF
-476 PSKMEDVLHSL
+476 PSKMEHVLHSL

-492 ATYLEEVASAYHKF
+492 ATYLEEVAAAYHKF

-516 NADLSLARKKLCEA
+516 NTGLSSARKKLCEA

>member
-1 MVRCKGG
+1 MK
-8 KNMNLKKLM
+8 LKKLM
-17 NDFLQDYLNQNKI
+17 HDFLQDYLDQNKI
-30 KFSEWS
+30 EFSEWGV
-36 ININNQV
+36 NVNNQE

-57 NVLKKTPIE
+57 KILKKAPIE
-66 IAKNIANHPNVS
+66 IAENIAIHSNAS
-78 ENVFSLSA
+78 ENVFTLSA
-86 SKPGFVNFHVSNNY
+86 SQPGFVNFHISNDY
-100 YLEILKQIISESEN
+100 YLKILKQIINESEN
-114 FGKKIKLNKSA
+114 FGKKKKLNKSA

-153 NILTWSGY
+153 NILTWNGY
-161 DVTREYYYN
+161 NVTREYYYN

-186 YAQQIGKDVKMPE
+186 YAKQVGRDVEMPE

-212 KIVYKYGK
+212 KIVNEHGK
-220 DLESDDPIFRD
+220 DLESDNPIFRD
-231 LTEKEIFSNIKNTLD
+231 FTEKEIFANIENTLENL
-246 SIGIKFDVFTKEGTF
+246 GIKFDVFTKEGTF

-266 IDNVLKTLEEKN
+266 IDNVLKILKEKN

-285 AVWFKTSSLDK
+285 AVWFKTSSLNK
-296 GEDKVLVKS
+296 EEDKVLVKS
-305 TGEPTYRLPDI
+305 SGEPTYRLPDI
-316 AYHADKIDR
+316 AYHADKVDR

-347 GLKCLDKKT
+347 GLKCMDKKT
-356 DHIKVVI
+356 EHIKVVI

-374 VVKMSTRKAN
+374 IVKMSTRKAN
-384 FITLDELKEKLNP
+384 FITLDELKDELSS

-444 RYDLEIS
+444 RYDKEIS
-451 AKNDIN
+451 IDSKID

-464 DEIALAKLLSEF
+464 DEIALVKLLSEF
-476 PSKMEDVLHSL
+476 PVKMEDVSHSL

-492 ATYLEEVASAYHKF
+492 ATYLEEVAAAYHKF

-516 NADLSLARKKLCEA
+516 NTHLSSARKKLCEA